1 MTWYTSDIKRVSMKY
16 FLSAAIALVFA
27 LIYEYFS
34 HGVYSMSMLLAFL
47 YPFIGG
53 IIYIF
58 LAVNLDSVRKAF
70 RIASNLFMAG
80 IATLTVG
87 GLFTG
92 VLEIY
97 GTTNKLMIVYK
108 LLGSISL
115 SFGIVLFLLC
125 RLAYKRREEN
135 KNTPIAN

>member
-1 MTWYTSDIKRVSMKY
+1 MTLYTSDIKRVSMKY

-58 LAVNLDSVRKAF
+58 LAVNLDCVRKAF
-70 RIASNLFMAG
+70 GIASNLFMAG

-87 GLFTG
+87 SLFTG

-125 RLAYKRREEN
+125 RLVYKRREEN